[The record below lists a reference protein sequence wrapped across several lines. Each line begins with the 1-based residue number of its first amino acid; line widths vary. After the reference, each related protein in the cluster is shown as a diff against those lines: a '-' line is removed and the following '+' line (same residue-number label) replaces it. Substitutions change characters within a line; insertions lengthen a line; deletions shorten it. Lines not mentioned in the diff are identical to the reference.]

1 MRPNPAVHVLLADG
15 QALVRAGLRELLEAE
30 SDITVADEA
39 TSGLEAV
46 ALASRLRPD
55 VVLMNARLPGLD
67 GLEATRRITALP
79 ELSRV
84 RVLILSHEERY
95 DDLFAAL
102 RAGASGLLTRNTEPP
117 ELLRAVRLLARGGVQ
132 LSPSLTRHLIENFVA
147 KPAPH
152 RSIPP
157 QFEELTEREREV
169 VSLVAWGLTNR
180 EIAEH
185 LVVSSATVK
194 THVSRA
200 MIKLH
205 VHDRA
210 QLVALAYQSGFA
222 HAARPGPRGGRR

>member
-1 MRPNPAVHVLLADG
+1 MLIADG

-30 SDITVADEA
+30 SDITVAEEA

-46 ALASRLRPD
+46 ALANHLRPD
-55 VVLMNARLPGLD
+55 VVLMNARLPGIN
-67 GLEATRRITALP
+67 GLEATRRITSLP
-79 ELSRV
+79 ELSNV
-84 RVLILSHEERY
+84 RVLILSHDERY

-102 RAGASGLLTRNTEPP
+102 RAGASGLLTRNTEPA

-132 LSPSLTRHLIENFVA
+132 VSPNLTRHLIENFVS
-147 KPAPH
+147 KPAGPD
-152 RSIPP
+152 RSIPR

-194 THVSRA
+194 THVSRS

-222 HAARPGPRGGRR
+222 EAAHPGPRGGRR